1 MPLTLSV
8 LIHHTQNNIF
18 LAKGSLHWEKAKK
31 LRKHKGTRFLF
42 EQVYPFNPKHFTVSS
57 HSVLSGRMKP
67 VFQV

>member
-18 LAKGSLHWEKAKK
+18 LAKGSLHWEEAQQ
-31 LRKHKGTRFLF
+31 LGKHKGTRFLF
-42 EQVYPFNPKHFTVSS
+42 EQIYPFSPKHFTVSS

-67 VFQV
+67 VLQV